1 MCRARRHASTHHAQ
15 GKGARAQ
22 PPQRKRARTQA
33 VYLARHYLVDGGD
46 DCAVVP
52 EFGESKDGLRVVNLF
67 AIRHVEG
74 AAV

>member
-1 MCRARRHASTHHAQ
+1 M
-15 GKGARAQ
+15 
-22 PPQRKRARTQA
+22 
-33 VYLARHYLVDGGD
+33 YLARHYLVDGGD

-52 EFGESKDGLRVVNLF
+52 EFGEQDGLRVVNLF